1 MARDSANR
9 NAPGDSTTGA
19 GQGGN
24 ALTRAAVIVPVIN
37 RQFLVDD
44 EGRRPRAVRSAEAR
58 RDEAVG
64 LARAIDLDP
73 VHVAIVPINE
83 PRPATL
89 LGSGKVADLSDAI
102 RDAEVELVIVDHP
115 LTPVQQRNL
124 EKELDVKVLDRTG
137 LILEIFGERA
147 RTREGALQV
156 ELAHL
161 NYQKGR
167 LVRSWTHLERQ
178 RGGAGF
184 LGGPG
189 ETQIEADRRVLQDK
203 IVKLK
208 RELEAVRRTRDLHR
222 AKRKK
227 VPFPVVAIVG
237 YTNAGKSTLFNRL
250 TGAGVL
256 AEDMLFATLD
266 PTLRRLRLPHGTSVI
281 LSDTVGFISD
291 LPTHL
296 VAAFRATL
304 EEVVEADLVLHLR
317 DISDPDTAAQA
328 DDVERVLADLGVDAR
343 DENRVS
349 CVEAETRS
357 DFSNHGRGDRHPS
370 GDYREACRRRID
382 LLLRQAFTF
391 ATRSDRLALPQQ
403 RGGCAQGCG
412 GRLDRADAQDDT
424 TGPRGD
430 RKQAAGKLSIV
441 RLPRQ
446 VTGHAQILQR
456 VSGTAVL
463 VRATAFEQP
472 AMSSL
477 SPPARGLPSPE
488 GMHPPEC
495 GRTSPVLFAHDGN
508 GCGTSGWFRPAQ
520 TRDPA

>member
-1 MARDSANR
+1 MARNR
-9 NAPGDSTTGA
+9 DAADESGTQPGKGA
-19 GQGGN
+19 GEAN
-24 ALTRAAVIVPVIN
+24 TVRTRAVVVVPVLARPVATDETARPRLTRSPKA
-37 RQFLVDD
+37 RH
-44 EGRRPRAVRSAEAR
+44 EEAI
-58 RDEAVG
+58 G

-73 VHVAIVPINE
+73 VHSLVVSVND
-83 PRPATL
+83 PRPGTL
-89 LGSGKVADLSDAI
+89 LGSGKVAEIAGLVEDSGA
-102 RDAEVELVIVDHP
+102 ELVIVDHP

-124 EKELDVKVLDRTG
+124 EKEMNVKVLDRTG

-147 RTREGALQV
+147 RTREGTLQV

-189 ETQIEADRRVLQDK
+189 ETQIEADRRILQDK

-208 RELEAVRRTRDLHR
+208 RELETVRRTRDLHR

-237 YTNAGKSTLFNRL
+237 YTNAGKSTLFNQL

-266 PTLRRLRLPHGTSVI
+266 PTLRRLRLPHGTPVI

-328 DDVERVLADLGVDAR
+328 EDVERILADLGVDASDDR
-343 DENRVS
+343 RV
-349 CVEAETRS
+349 VEVW
-357 DFSNHGRGDRHPS
+357 NK
-370 GDYREACRRRID
+370 ID
-382 LLLRQAFTF
+382 LLDEANRERLLGEVRHDRHHGPVAIS
-391 ATRSDRLALPQQ
+391 AISGEGLDRLL
-403 RGGCAQGCG
+403 
-412 GRLDRADAQDDT
+412 
-424 TGPRGD
+424 
-430 RKQAAGKLSIV
+430 AAIEEHVSGELAEMA
-441 RLPRQ
+441 
-446 VTGHAQILQR
+446 VTLAPGQLGHADWLYRNGDVISRTDNEDGSL
-456 VSGTAVL
+456 TLVL
-463 VRATAFEQP
+463 RATE
-472 AMSSL
+472 S
-477 SPPARGLPSPE
+477 AREEIRNRLGVGSAKDA
-488 GMHPPEC
+488 
-495 GRTSPVLFAHDGN
+495 SQA
-508 GCGTSGWFRPAQ
+508 
-520 TRDPA
+520 